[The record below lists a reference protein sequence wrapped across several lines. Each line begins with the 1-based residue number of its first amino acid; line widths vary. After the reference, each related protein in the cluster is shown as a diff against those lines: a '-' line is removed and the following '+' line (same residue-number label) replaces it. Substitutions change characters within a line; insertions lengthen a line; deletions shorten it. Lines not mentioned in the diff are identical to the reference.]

1 MPYPGVPD
9 SKTEAMERCVSSV
22 MAKGKDKSSAIAICK
37 TSIMGNATL
46 ALEAATEDDILKLQ
60 AELGDWV
67 DVFAAK
73 SDLPGNAILKFEGA
87 RLAKAEINRN
97 RDGISTE
104 GIKQLAETIRLM
116 PITYEHE
123 KQPRGV
129 FTRGYTDEDSTECLV
144 DGFLWAGMFP
154 VFAEEIRNGIR
165 KLSIDAEADLA
176 VCGECGQ
183 VCQSAAEY
191 CEHLRAREAVRWL
204 FDLRAVAGGAVLNPA
219 GTDTVFPG
227 KDGMVVI
234 SHKLGASASVDVKAE
249 WWEKY
254 WSKRSEI
261 PSWAFADP
269 KGRRY
274 PYKNPQRKPD
284 KEGWMAAWK
293 RAHQQHEEKIISILK
308 RNLPKGYKLQ
318 DGSVVRA
325 SGGASMK
332 IVCDECGH
340 EQEITTDAEKL
351 QAELEEKLKE
361 LEEAQT
367 KVESLEASLAESQDG
382 LEAEKKVTERFADLV
397 ATVGIEAAQEAL
409 PSLRKVDDE
418 VFEIMKSMASRSV
431 DQEDEEEEQEEADPE
446 PAPAPQTF
454 SAADD
459 DPPDVG
465 GDTWNLEV

>member
-22 MAKGKDKSSAIAICK
+22 MAKGKSKSSAIAICK

-60 AELGDWV
+60 AELGDKV
-67 DVFAAK
+67 DLFAAK

-154 VFAEEIRNGIR
+154 VFTEEIRNGIR

-191 CEHLRAREAVRWL
+191 CEHLRAHEAVRWL

-234 SHKLGASASVDVKAE
+234 SHKLGASMDVEAE
-249 WWEKY
+249 WWNKH

-274 PYKNPQRKPD
+274 PYKNPQHGID

-308 RNLPKGYKLQ
+308 RNLPKGYKLK
-318 DGSVVRA
+318 DGSVIQA

-332 IVCDECGH
+332 IVCSECGH
-340 EQEITTDAEKL
+340 EQEIATDAEQLQADLEAKL
-351 QAELEEKLKE
+351 AELEK
-361 LEEAQT
+361 AQT
-367 KVESLEASLAESQDG
+367 KVTTLEASLVKAQEG
-382 LEAEKKVTERFADLV
+382 LESEKKVTERFVDLV
-397 ATVGIEAAQEAL
+397 ASVGIEAAQEAL

-418 VFEIMKSMASRSV
+418 TFAIMKSMASKRL
-431 DQEDEEEEQEEADPE
+431 EEEEEEEEQETETSPT
-446 PAPAPQTF
+446 APISPVV
-454 SAADD
+454 AADD
-459 DPPDVG
+459 SPPPTGEDV
-465 GDTWNLEV
+465 WNMEV